1 MGRYD
6 RGRAK
11 QPSKTAFIFAILA
24 SLLIGI
30 GGTYYVMQNY
40 RQNKLADGVSTGRTT
55 PDEAAI
61 SEKFPDEQATP
72 IEDESE
78 LLPAKQDPALTV
90 GGNLSLPT
98 NLPDLLS
105 SDDAFRKAVTSL
117 SPGLGQWLNSNLLI
131 RKYVVIVNDF
141 AQSLRVFKHLSF
153 LRFDAPFTV
162 EQGEN
167 GLQIAPKSYR
177 RYDPLAQ
184 AINAI
189 NTRSAVTLY
198 KTFRPLML
206 QVFAEFSYPKDISL
220 ESIVKKAGSEIL
232 AAPVIDGQVA
242 VVRPSM
248 FYKFADPSLESPQS
262 SAKTNHPHGA

>member
-1 MGRYD
+1 M
-6 RGRAK
+6 
-11 QPSKTAFIFAILA
+11 T
-24 SLLIGI
+24 
-30 GGTYYVMQNY
+30 
-40 RQNKLADGVSTGRTT
+40 
-55 PDEAAI
+55 
-61 SEKFPDEQATP
+61 
-72 IEDESE
+72 
-78 LLPAKQDPALTV
+78 LPQ
-90 GGNLSLPT
+90 
-98 NLPDLLS
+98 S
-105 SDDAFRKAVTSL
+105 S
-117 SPGLGQWLNSNLLI
+117 
-131 RKYVVIVNDF
+131 
-141 AQSLRVFKHLSF
+141 RVFKHLSF

-248 FYKFADPSLESPQS
+248 FYKFADPSLEALNPVQKQIIRMGPYNAKIIQNKCREFLVELGKAGLQLPSSSSNHIRLQLTRPFFDFTKSLRQGNQVCQGDLGILIMICGIWFKTFQIDFVRSPQPS
-262 SAKTNHPHGA
+262 PCLTSGKQCVSHW